1 VEGLSNR
8 AAIGW
13 FCAVLG
19 AVFAEWRA
27 LNQGR
32 HSATLSA
39 ATRVTFRT
47 DTAAGRFAFVAM
59 WTALTSW
66 FLPHILKGD
75 GREQ

>member
-1 VEGLSNR
+1 MRANR
-8 AAIGW
+8 AALGW
-13 FCAVLG
+13 ACAVGG

-47 DTAAGRFAFVAM
+47 DTPLGRFVFVSSWAG
-59 WTALTSW
+59 LTLW
-66 FLPHILKGD
+66 YLPHILNGKASGD
-75 GREQ
+75 